1 MVAWGKGDCVLLF
14 FLRFLFSSFLL
25 FLSSFTS
32 LFLSF
37 FFFLPVQCPRE
48 YPLFC
53 TMQAGHP
60 RVEVVRLRDP
70 NKVGRES
77 LGHGYFFSFFFFFF
91 FFLEM

>member
-1 MVAWGKGDCVLLF
+1 MIVSFYFFFAFFFRCFFFFFRLLLLCF
-14 FLRFLFSSFLL
+14 FP
-25 FLSSFTS
+25 
-32 LFLSF
+32 